1 MLCAC
6 SRVVYSGNTLW
17 RFTSYPQQSVPLC
30 NPSYSYSAI
39 IMTESK
45 PYKGNN
51 KKLVLSLDIGTTFSG
66 MSYVLLDPGQAP
78 KIEPVKR

>member
-1 MLCAC
+1 
-6 SRVVYSGNTLW
+6 
-17 RFTSYPQQSVPLC
+17 
-30 NPSYSYSAI
+30 
-39 IMTESK
+39 MTESK
-45 PYKGNN
+45 PYKGTN